1 MNMVELAARIK
12 AARVGRGYTLDRV
25 AEISGLGKGLL
36 SKVENFR
43 VTPSLPTLARI
54 TEALGLT
61 MAELL
66 EGLDSKPQI
75 SIVRAADRRE
85 VERDQSD
92 TRYFSLAHGRP
103 DRKMDPFELV
113 IPPYGGRREPMSHE
127 GEEFLIVLEGTV
139 GFEFGEETH
148 RLEAGDAVYFDAE
161 VNHRV
166 YNTTGSPGR
175 VLCIFLGRPL

>member
-12 AARVGRGYTLDRV
+12 AARTGKGFTLDRV

-61 MAELL
+61 MSELL
-66 EGLDSKPQI
+66 DGLDAKPQI

-92 TRYFSLAHGRP
+92 VRYFSLAHGRP
-103 DRKMDPFELV
+103 DRSMDPFELV
-113 IPPYGGRREPMSHE
+113 IPPHGGRRDPMPHE

-139 GFEFGEETH
+139 GFDFGDLTYQ
-148 RLEAGDAVYFDAE
+148 LAAGDAVYFDAE
-161 VNHRV
+161 TQHRV
-166 YNTTGSPGR
+166 YNNTGDPAR
-175 VLCIFLGRPL
+175 VLCLFLGRPL

>member
-12 AARVGRGYTLDRV
+12 SARNGRGFTLERV

-61 MAELL
+61 MSELL
-66 EGLDSKPQI
+66 DGLDSKPLI

-92 TRYFSLAHGRP
+92 IRYFSLAHGRP

-113 IPPYGGRREPMSHE
+113 IPPHGGRREPMPHE
-127 GEEFLIVLEGTV
+127 GEEFLIVLEGRV
-139 GFEFGEETH
+139 EFDFGDESY
-148 RLEAGDAVYFDAE
+148 RLEVGDAVYFDAE
-161 VNHRV
+161 TNHCV
-166 YNTTGSPGR
+166 YNKTASPAR
-175 VLCIFLGRPL
+175 VLCMFLGRPL